1 MLELGDEKMI
11 YVLGII
17 LLIFVLWICYM
28 AKKYA
33 NPYKLIMI
41 VAKKGG
47 GKTTDIAK
55 RVQLDNAKGWTCF
68 STVEIPGAYLINGE
82 DIGKFYMPPK
92 SSIFIDEVGMLYDN
106 RDWKTGALTKEVRN
120 YFKLQRHYK
129 HKVRMYSQAWDVD
142 VKLRNLTDQI
152 YLLQNW
158 FGFMSVG
165 YQVKRKI
172 VVVKPSADAES
183 RIADELIVSPFIMTP
198 FGGRTFTYIPHW
210 IKLFNSYDAPELP
223 EKEFKMVGFP
233 DDVEITKR
241 GRVRVKKSQG

>member
-1 MLELGDEKMI
+1 MTIL
-11 YVLGII
+11 YVLSV
-17 LLIFVLWICYM
+17 LLLFFVLFIVVYSR
-28 AKKYA
+28 KFA
-33 NPYKLIMI
+33 NPYKLIMV

-55 RVQLDNAKGWTCF
+55 RVQLDSAKGWTCF
-68 STVEIPGAYLINGE
+68 STVPVPGAYLIDGD
-82 DIGKFYMPPK
+82 DIGKFRMPPK
-92 SSIFIDEVGMLYDN
+92 SSIYIDEVGMLYDN
-106 RDWKTGALTKEVRN
+106 RDWKNGAMTKEVRN

-158 FGFMSVG
+158 MGFMSIG

-183 RIADELIVSPFIMTP
+183 RIADELIVSPLIMTP
-198 FGGRTFTYIPHW
+198 FGGRTFTFIPRW
-210 IKLFNSYDAPELP
+210 IKLFDSFDAPELP
-223 EKEFKMVGFP
+223 EKEFKKVGYP
-233 DDVEITKR
+233 DDVYITKK
-241 GRVRVKKSQG
+241 GRVRTKRKK